1 MKRRNLLQMSGLSLS
16 LAIAGCFRDDS
27 DESEQ
32 REVFEDPNP
41 QLFDGEGP
49 TIIEEVRNEGGF
61 FAVEY
66 EHDGDGDFTVE
77 LRSEEASH
85 SLVLVDREG
94 AVEGR
99 WAEGTYD
106 AEYVIEVTATGDWH
120 LRVEQPRPSQ
130 EDVFSLPASL
140 SGEWPDYAGPYEFTG
155 QTSINATYSGR
166 AGLSL
171 VFSALTATLVNP
183 SSKRIAHLKE
193 KRPKPTT
200 ALGGCISK
208 RMMSG
213 HSKSIDNFAALIDR
227 LFHMI
232 LCLKNGISTEPISTE
247 PTTTMG
253 DRGLG

>member
-1 MKRRNLLQMSGLSLS
+1 MSGLSLS

-155 QTSINATYSGR
+155 QTSINATYSGEGR
-166 AGLSL
+166 FVARILGPHGNPRKPLFETDSSFEGETTETYDGAGW
-171 VFSALTATLVNP
+171 VYIEAYDEWTLEIN
-183 SSKRIAHLKE
+183 R
-193 KRPKPTT
+193 
-200 ALGGCISK
+200 
-208 RMMSG
+208 
-213 HSKSIDNFAALIDR
+213 
-227 LFHMI
+227 
-232 LCLKNGISTEPISTE
+232 
-247 PTTTMG
+247 
-253 DRGLG
+253 